1 MEFKTI
7 EDIGFKAFID
17 RIQNYSGVSQK
28 STVNGMGD
36 DAAVIS
42 NPGSEFYTILSSE
55 IFLEGVHFD
64 LTYHPFKHLGYK
76 IVTAAVSDV
85 YAMNGIPEQL
95 LINIALPNAYSVQM
109 MEQLFEGVESACR
122 DYDIELVGGDTTAS
136 HQILSLSV
144 TAIGKAHIDHLTYRR
159 GARHEDLICVTGDLG
174 GAIAGL
180 RILMREKKEWQSSQG
195 SQFQPDLANYEY
207 VIKRQLV
214 PAAKT
219 NLIEI
224 FHKENLKPTSMIDVT
239 QGLVPDLISLASA
252 SGLGSEIYL
261 PAIPIALETRR
272 VADEMKE
279 DVDKYAFYGGEDYE
293 MFFTIGESEI
303 PALEDKFKDF
313 SVIGRM
319 TNEYKKLKI
328 NTGEDKTIEI
338 DIE

>member
-7 EDIGFKAFID
+7 EDIGFKAFTDKI
-17 RIQNYSGVSQK
+17 RNYSGVSKK
-28 STVNGMGD
+28 STVKGIGD
-36 DAAVIS
+36 DGAVIR
-42 NPGSEFYTILSSE
+42 NPGADMHTILSSE

-85 YAMNGIPEQL
+85 YAMNGTPEQI

-109 MEQLFEGVESACR
+109 IEQIFEGAESACR

-136 HQILSLSV
+136 HQILSVSV
-144 TAIGKAHIDHLTYRR
+144 TAIGKARIENITYRN
-159 GARHEDLICVTGDLG
+159 GSRHGDLICVTGDLG

-180 RILMREKKEWQSSQG
+180 RILMREKKEWQNNQG
-195 SQFQPDLANYEY
+195 TQFQPDLENYEY
-207 VIKRQLV
+207 VVKKQLV
-214 PAAKT
+214 PAART
-219 NLIEI
+219 DLIEF
-224 FHKENLKPTSMIDVT
+224 FHKEKFKPTSLIDVT

-252 SGLGSEIYL
+252 SGLGAEIYL
-261 PAIPIALETRR
+261 PAVPVALETRS
-272 VADEMKE
+272 VADEMQE

-293 MFFTIGESEI
+293 MIFTVGEKEM
-303 PALEDKFKDF
+303 PVLEKKFTDF
-313 SVIGRM
+313 SIVGRM
-319 TNEYKKLKI
+319 TNEYRKLRI